1 MELNMADETVYSGP
15 ECKTCI
21 GTLYKKVT
29 LGSSEWKRCMECKS
43 LTPIKETDNLTPLD
57 PQPE

>member
-1 MELNMADETVYSGP
+1 MADETVYSGP

-29 LGSSEWKRCMECKS
+29 LGASDWKRCMECKS